1 MTSSLSPR
9 ERVIKTALHLFYT
22 EGFHSVGTNQ
32 ICSEAGVNKSTL
44 YHLFPSKVDMVLAA
58 LEVYA
63 SDINKKFKQIAKSK
77 VLATQKLE
85 QIFETP
91 FDANQDL
98 KQQFGKV
105 KGCFVGNIAL
115 ELAGKEERVRTYLA
129 HVFQTWAETIEPIIE
144 ELAIDEVNASPAFSR
159 RGTVH
164 KSVDTLEVSRSI
176 IAYLQGVILLSKTDN
191 DPQLIKDFA
200 RYASAL
206 VFTVAY

>member
-1 MTSSLSPR
+1 MISSLSPR

-63 SDINKKFKQIAKSK
+63 SDINKQFKQIAKSK

-91 FDANQDL
+91 FYANQDL
-98 KQQFGKV
+98 KKQFGQV

-129 HVFQTWAETIEPIIE
+129 HVFQTWAEAIEPIIE
-144 ELAIDEVNASPAFSR
+144 ELAIN
-159 RGTVH
+159 
-164 KSVDTLEVSRSI
+164 KSIDTLKVSHSV
-176 IAYLQGVILLSKTDN
+176 IAYLQGVILFSKTYN
-191 DPQLIKDFA
+191 DPQSIKDFA

-206 VFTVAY
+206 VF

>member
-9 ERVIKTALHLFYT
+9 ERVIQTALHLFST
-22 EGFHSVGTNQ
+22 EGFHPVGTNQ
-32 ICSEAGVNKSTL
+32 ICAEAGVNKSTL

-63 SDINKKFKQIAKSK
+63 SNITKKFKQIAKSK
-77 VLATQKLE
+77 VPAPQKLE

-91 FDANQDL
+91 FYANQDL
-98 KQQFGKV
+98 KEQFGNV

-129 HVFQTWAETIEPIIE
+129 HVFQSWAEAIEPVMR
-144 ELAIDEVNASPAFSR
+144 ELATDKNIN
-159 RGTVH
+159 TI
-164 KSVDTLEVSRSI
+164 KVSRSM
-176 IAYLQGVILLSKTDN
+176 IAYLQGAILLAKAGN

-200 RYASAL
+200 RSAAAL
-206 VFTVAY
+206 VC